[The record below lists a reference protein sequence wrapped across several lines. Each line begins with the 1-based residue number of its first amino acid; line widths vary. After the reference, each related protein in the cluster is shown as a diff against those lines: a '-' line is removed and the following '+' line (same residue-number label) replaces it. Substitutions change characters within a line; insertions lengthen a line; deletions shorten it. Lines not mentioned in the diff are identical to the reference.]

1 MFNWALWG
9 GDVFKMD
16 KRLIDLLQK
25 LHKIKTEEI
34 AALAE
39 INAALDECV
48 EFDKVLEANKDKEDI
63 ISLLDYK
70 LPAEEI
76 MGLISNKNTPRT
88 VLAIKMQE
96 LNSIRFNARK
106 FRSLCS
112 KLDIELTDLIKM
124 LGAELKS
131 RKVTA
136 K

>member
-16 KRLIDLLQK
+16 KRLIALLQK

-48 EFDKVLEANKDKEDI
+48 EFDKVLEANKEKEDI

-70 LPAEEI
+70 VPAEEI
-76 MGLISNKNTPRT
+76 MGLISNKNTPRN

>member
-1 MFNWALWG
+1 
-9 GDVFKMD
+9 MD

-48 EFDKVLEANKDKEDI
+48 EFDKVLEANKDKEVI
-63 ISLLDYK
+63 ISLSDYK
-70 LPAEEI
+70 VPTEEI
-76 MGLISNKNTPRT
+76 MGLIANKDTPRT
-88 VLAIKMQE
+88 VLANKLQE
-96 LNSIRFNARK
+96 LNSTRFNARK
-106 FRSLCS
+106 FRALCS
-112 KLDIELTDLIKM
+112 KIDVELTDLIKM

-131 RKVTA
+131 RRVTA

>member
-1 MFNWALWG
+1 
-9 GDVFKMD
+9 MD

-48 EFDKVLEANKDKEDI
+48 EFDKVLEANKEKEDI

-70 LPAEEI
+70 VPAEEI

-131 RKVTA
+131 RKVTT

>member
-1 MFNWALWG
+1 
-9 GDVFKMD
+9 MD

-48 EFDKVLEANKDKEDI
+48 EFDKVLEANKDKEVI
-63 ISLLDYK
+63 ISLSDYK
-70 LPAEEI
+70 VPTEEI
-76 MGLISNKNTPRT
+76 MGLLANKDTPRT
-88 VLAIKMQE
+88 VLANKLQE
-96 LNSIRFNARK
+96 LNSTRFNARK
-106 FRSLCS
+106 VRALCS
-112 KLDIELTDLIKM
+112 KIDVELTDLIKM

>member
-1 MFNWALWG
+1 
-9 GDVFKMD
+9 MD

-39 INAALDECV
+39 INAVLDECV
-48 EFDKVLEANKDKEDI
+48 EFDKVLEANKDKEAI
-63 ISLLDYK
+63 ISLSDYK
-70 LPAEEI
+70 IPTEEI
-76 MGLISNKNTPRT
+76 MGLLANKNTPRT
-88 VLAIKMQE
+88 VISAKMQE
-96 LNSIRFNARK
+96 LNSTRFNARK
-106 FRSLCS
+106 VRALCS
-112 KLDIELTDLIKM
+112 KIDVELTDLIKM

>member
-1 MFNWALWG
+1 
-9 GDVFKMD
+9 MD

-48 EFDKVLEANKDKEDI
+48 EFDKVLEANKDKEVI
-63 ISLLDYK
+63 ISLSDYK
-70 LPAEEI
+70 VPTEEI
-76 MGLISNKNTPRT
+76 MGLIANKDTPRT
-88 VLAIKMQE
+88 VLANKLQE
-96 LNSIRFNARK
+96 LNSTRFNARK
-106 FRSLCS
+106 VRALCS
-112 KLDIELTDLIKM
+112 KIDVELTDLIKM

-131 RKVTA
+131 RRVTA